1 MSGPVRK
8 DDPTLPPP
16 WQALQGTP
24 RAAAGFC
31 NRKLIAPV
39 GCAPPAANGY
49 TYYWNPSTN
58 VTQYERPAG
67 AAPPAYAPPPP
78 HVRAL
83 SGVWRPPELCAC
95 LLCADASP
103 RRSSARRPTAAAVA
117 TEVAAATV
125 AAGAMRRCVCRLR
138 SRVRKP

>member
-16 WQALQGTP
+16 WQALQGAP
-24 RAAAGFC
+24 RAAACLC
-31 NRKLIAPV
+31 NRVLIAPV
-39 GCAPPAANGY
+39 GCATLAANGY

-67 AAPPAYAPPPP
+67 AAPPAYAAPPP

-83 SGVWRPPELCAC
+83 AEVWRPPEPRAC
-95 LLCADASP
+95 LL
-103 RRSSARRPTAAAVA
+103 R
-117 TEVAAATV
+117 
-125 AAGAMRRCVCRLR
+125 
-138 SRVRKP
+138 